1 MKIYAA
7 RHCQTQWNVDNIV
20 CGRSDIP
27 LTEEGEKQALALAEK
42 AAGYGLDIIIASPM
56 IRAQQTAR
64 AVADRCGIE
73 VLTDERLIEQCFG
86 MFEGASRADEVYQ
99 RHKRKYFHK
108 HGGGE
113 SMMQLA
119 QRVYNALDDI
129 IATHKGKNVLLVC
142 HAGVCRVIRSYF
154 VDMENEEMITYSPD
168 NRSIT
173 GYNVEE

>member
-7 RHCQTQWNVDNIV
+7 RHGQTRWNVKNIV

-27 LTEEGEKQALALAEK
+27 LTAEGEKQAQALADK
-42 AAGYGLDIIIASPM
+42 AADCRLDVIIASPM
-56 IRAQQTAR
+56 IRAQQTAC
-64 AVADRCGIE
+64 AVAERCGIE
-73 VLTDERLIEQCFG
+73 VLTDERLIEQSFG
-86 MFEGASRADEVYQ
+86 MFEGASRDDEIYQ
-99 RHKRKYFHK
+99 QHKRKYFHR

-168 NRSIT
+168 NRSIV
-173 GYNVEE
+173 GYEVEE

>member
-7 RHCQTQWNVDNIV
+7 RHGQTQWNVDNIV

-168 NRSIT
+168 NRSIV
-173 GYNVEE
+173 GYDVEE